1 MTTLGTDEWAGM
13 DLSVRRGNDHDPSW
27 FAGLKGLSDHY
38 DMIIVG
44 AGISGCV
51 FAERGS
57 RELGL
62 RSIIDKRDHIGGN
75 CYDFINKHGF
85 RVSQYGVHLFHTKF
99 DRVWEYVNRF
109 SEWMPYEHRVKG
121 KVDVGERT
129 RSSPSARR
137 EPVNTLFHANVH
149 TEEEME
155 AWLNARREVNE
166 NPANG
171 EESALTRSGKELYE
185 AIFKHYT
192 KKQWDKWP
200 EELDASV
207 LARIPVRTNTDDRYF
222 SDQHQ
227 ALPKDGTHPHL
238 REHDHVRPQHRRPA
252 QRGLFRRSAITSPSA
267 RLTVF
272 TGPIDAYYA
281 SQGLPKLEYR
291 SLRFFEEYARA
302 GREPRGSS
310 SWVLSALPSSS
321 TPGPEVDF
329 TRIVEYKHKPNQPAE
344 ARASKGTVIF
354 KEFSCDHGEP
364 YYPVPNPANH
374 ELFKKYQELA
384 ASRAVCFV
392 GRLASYKYFNM
403 DQAFLNA
410 LEMFDE
416 VVAGRKDRKAHR
428 TRRRGRTEVSESN
441 HLGEGERVVPRS
453 DHTHITTDTL
463 ARSAPPSRIES
474 YCSREPSNYGSSLK
488 CRLSR
493 AADVADPP
501 PDPPTTRH
509 ISSRGRPRGAG
520 LAVPRAFD
528 SRAPC
533 RLPPRTS
540 SVWRPRSSPPHRAP
554 RMWSSPSSRHVP
566 RRVQGAVPRARQGA
580 PPRQGQVQVRGGGV

>member
-62 RSIIDKRDHIGGN
+62 RSLIIDKRDHIGGN

-121 KVDVGERT
+121 KVDVGEGYKIVPIP
-129 RSSPSARR
+129 PSQ
-137 EPVNTLFHANVH
+137 ETVNTLFHANVH

-227 ALPKDGTHPHL
+227 ALPKDGYTRIFENMIMSDPNIT
-238 REHDHVRPQHRRPA
+238 VRLNVDFFAERDNLPKC
-252 QRGLFRRSAITSPSA
+252 G
-267 RLTVF
+267 LTVF

-281 SQGLPKLEYR
+281 SQGLPKLEYQLLAI
-291 SLRFFEEYARA
+291 LRGVPRA

-310 SWVLSALPSSS
+310 SWVLSALPSAQL
-321 TPGPEVDF
+321 PGPEVDF
-329 TRIVEYKHKPNQPAE
+329 THIVEVQAQAQS
-344 ARASKGTVIF
+344 ARG
-354 KEFSCDHGEP
+354 
-364 YYPVPNPANH
+364 
-374 ELFKKYQELA
+374 
-384 ASRAVCFV
+384 
-392 GRLASYKYFNM
+392 
-403 DQAFLNA
+403 
-410 LEMFDE
+410 
-416 VVAGRKDRKAHR
+416 
-428 TRRRGRTEVSESN
+428 
-441 HLGEGERVVPRS
+441 
-453 DHTHITTDTL
+453 
-463 ARSAPPSRIES
+463 
-474 YCSREPSNYGSSLK
+474 
-488 CRLSR
+488 
-493 AADVADPP
+493 
-501 PDPPTTRH
+501 
-509 ISSRGRPRGAG
+509 GA
-520 LAVPRAFD
+520 
-528 SRAPC
+528 
-533 RLPPRTS
+533 
-540 SVWRPRSSPPHRAP
+540 
-554 RMWSSPSSRHVP
+554 
-566 RRVQGAVPRARQGA
+566 RVQGHGHLQGVQLRPR
-580 PPRQGQVQVRGGGV
+580 